1 MFVAIHPLLPILCA
15 VSTRYIFMFSINGDK
30 SRSVAR
36 LPFIPHTSKNV
47 KLIWLEQFDVPT
59 FAIIEQRELN
69 VYELHRGAES
79 CEFRLVYSEAHPAG
93 LVSLLPGLF
102 LQLEKS
108 FILGQFLR
116 GYDNETF
123 FSIRNFNLVST
134 NASSGM
140 TSAGDCVDEKLNA
153 VHIFSYFDVD
163 QLSMRFWLCSSSSK
177 SNDMKREEF
186 VEGHEVEFEGSNT
199 IPICELKF
207 SSDSLHFVPCRIR
220 HFKCK
225 VAILFK
231 ADYFLSDP
239 SRFIIYDLNSR
250 GTICTK
256 FSVRD
261 VSFIDENNILVLRI
275 MKH

>member
-1 MFVAIHPLLPILCA
+1 
-15 VSTRYIFMFSINGDK
+15 
-30 SRSVAR
+30 
-36 LPFIPHTSKNV
+36 
-47 KLIWLEQFDVPT
+47 
-59 FAIIEQRELN
+59 
-69 VYELHRGAES
+69 
-79 CEFRLVYSEAHPAG
+79 
-93 LVSLLPGLF
+93 
-102 LQLEKS
+102 
-108 FILGQFLR
+108 
-116 GYDNETF
+116 
-123 FSIRNFNLVST
+123 
-134 NASSGM
+134 
-140 TSAGDCVDEKLNA
+140 
-153 VHIFSYFDVD
+153 
-163 QLSMRFWLCSSSSK
+163 MRFWLCSSSSK

-261 VSFIDENNILVLRI
+261 VSFIDENNILILSESGETIVPYNILTKTEGNPIHLSNNSMKGSQIFYLNKKIYMIAFDGTRQCLIHGYIGSSDKVLWLEPGEEALNVIALPNYSTSSYNIAMSTNRRI
-275 MKH
+275 VIASEDLMKLNEHFGNFQCPSLFPLGSHCIAFFDCTGELI